1 MDATGGKD
9 LLERLARIP
18 DPRGVRGRRHSAA
31 AMLNALVCAVLR
43 GARSLSAVVQWLHL
57 QEPRTWHALGFYRT
71 PPKDHAFRELLAAID
86 PQALERILAEWI
98 AVREPASD
106 PFPDDPDSRAVALD
120 GKTLCGSIAAH
131 RKAVLL
137 LSLYSHR
144 TGLVRSQCDVP
155 PETNEAKAAETWAPP
170 LLRPGEVVTVDAAF
184 CQREFCK
191 EVQAAGADYFVVVK
205 KNQSELCEAIAADF
219 QPAFSPLRRKGA
231 AGASPDR

>member
-1 MDATGGKD
+1 MDATFGKD
-9 LLERLARIP
+9 LLARLARVP

-31 AMLNALVCAVLR
+31 AMLAALVCAVLR

-57 QEPRTWHALGFYRT
+57 QEPRAWHALGFFRT

-86 PQALERILAEWI
+86 PRALEGVLAEWI
-98 AVREPASD
+98 AVREPAADSSE
-106 PFPDDPDSRAVALD
+106 DDPNAHAVALD

-131 RKAVLL
+131 RKAVVL

-155 PETNEAKAAETWAPP
+155 PETNEAKAAQGWAPP
-170 LLRPGEVVTVDAAF
+170 QLRPGEVVTGDAAF

-205 KNQSELCEAIAADF
+205 ENQPSLLEAVAADF
-219 QPAFSPLRRKGA
+219 QPSFSPLRREA
-231 AGASPDR
+231 AAEEAAVR